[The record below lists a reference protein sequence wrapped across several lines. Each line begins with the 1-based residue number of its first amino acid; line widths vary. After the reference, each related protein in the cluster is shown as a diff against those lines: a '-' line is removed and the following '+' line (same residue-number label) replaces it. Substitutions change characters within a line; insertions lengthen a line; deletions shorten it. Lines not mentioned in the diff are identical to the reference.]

1 MPVDALES
9 KELLW
14 ELRSRRDRVAA
25 ILASEARALEPFT
38 DVSDD
43 SRRVIR
49 HRRRDYATRTGD
61 QDKSRKA
68 GDLANEATSTA
79 FALANLLAPRAENQ
93 SGTPGEELLPEGEL
107 LIKTALGDY
116 ERMYSPNR
124 RDQDANKDA
133 ERLPNTYS
141 SSIHLWALAKV
152 IQNRPGAATPEITRV
167 GLFIAEQLSS
177 WLEDWHGQVH
187 DLVPVEAPRQGTPD
201 PYTQPS
207 GNPYLT
213 HITVR
218 ALSEYVDSLARLEE
232 GIPAV
237 VTQALRLSLAAAQ
250 AEICRLV
257 AAYHSGVQSLFDG
270 VDLICPLATVGLL
283 TKQLNLADDL
293 SRALIHQALKIVT
306 SDFLLPDG
314 SFAPKSAVFHTR
326 TGLSINVS
334 SAELALLLIHG
345 LATYIDASELIA
357 LDPILSSV
365 HRRSSGH
372 RGWGLLAKGNES
384 KVLSFV
390 TTASLGFL
398 HVYHAIAS
406 RIISETAAKEL
417 GVRTLDVTKPAFP
430 LPSSVRSDIERQVIL
445 PLKSGD
451 HRLASMSFVLG
462 GPPGTAKTT
471 IAATIARELEWP
483 LLTLD
488 LGSFLRRGLTQLE
501 AEAERIF
508 NLLLDLKNV
517 VVLFDEIEEVV
528 LRRDALD
535 SERESRFLT
544 SAMLPRLHR
553 LRDAR
558 NVVFAIATNYPDK
571 LDTAATRPGR
581 IDFIFEVKPPEA
593 DEREKILAAFAK
605 EFSAS
610 QEVKSFLL
618 SRECIIATDQFTVGY
633 LQKITQRII
642 LMKEIWTDHARMM
655 SIINEE
661 GKRVLKERSV
671 GGNGHG

>member
-14 ELRSRRDRVAA
+14 ELRARRDRVAA
-25 ILASEARALEPFT
+25 TLTSEARALEPFT

-68 GDLANEATSTA
+68 GDLADEATSTA
-79 FALANLLAPRAENQ
+79 FALANLLAPGAENHLAPP
-93 SGTPGEELLPEGEL
+93 SEEFLPEGEL

-116 ERMYSPNR
+116 KKMYSPSR
-124 RDQDANKDA
+124 HDQDANKDA

-152 IQNRPGAATPEITRV
+152 IQNQPATATPEMTRIGFSIV
-167 GLFIAEQLSS
+167 EQLSG
-177 WLEDWHGQVH
+177 WLEDWHGQVY
-187 DLVPVEAPRQGTPD
+187 DLVPAEPAGHGAPD

-218 ALSEYVDSLARLEE
+218 AISEYVDALTRLQQ
-232 GIPAV
+232 GIPAQV
-237 VTQALRLSLAAAQ
+237 NRALRLSLAAAQ

-270 VDLICPLATVGLL
+270 VDLICPLASVGLL

-293 SRALIHQALKIVT
+293 SRALVHQALKIIT

-314 SFAPKSAVFHTR
+314 SFAPKSAVFQTR

-345 LATYIDASELIA
+345 LATHIDASELIA

-372 RGWGLLAKGNES
+372 RGWGLRAKGNES

-398 HVYHAIAS
+398 QVYYTIAS
-406 RIISETAAKEL
+406 RIISDTAAKEL
-417 GVRTLDVTKPAFP
+417 GVKTLDSSRPSFP

-593 DEREKILAAFAK
+593 DEREKILTAFAD

-610 QEVKSFLL
+610 QEVRSFLL

-642 LMKEIWTDHARMM
+642 LMKEIWTDPGRMM

-661 GKRVLKERSV
+661 GKRVLRERSV
-671 GGNGHG
+671 GGNNHG